1 MAPQKKSRVA
11 RSKATK
17 YTKRKRSADLP
28 IDVGDSLNAAPEGE
42 IPPCQPKKK
51 KGRGP
56 GVIMPVKD
64 DPSQRPEVWRVGQH
78 EFSCASN
85 PRLIAA
91 TITRLA
97 LRLMPAPLRSFHG
110 FDDTSK
116 KNLEIE
122 FLERYRY
129 AEYEDINRCREVLE
143 VIACKRYCEELGRA
157 RHNRIK
163 KYGWDIAAWKAN
175 EPHWCV
181 APIHWRGL
189 CDIFFSDAWQEVS
202 RQNQQNRMASGTV
215 AHYAGSASAH

>member
-56 GVIMPVKD
+56 AVIMPVKD

-116 KNLEIE
+116 NNLEIE
-122 FLERYRY
+122 FLVNFIFRL
-129 AEYEDINRCREVLE
+129 NFLFSVQLE
-143 VIACKRYCEELGRA
+143 GDLYSKDRFQKLISPNFGSRSLQPSFVQWLEIRKYTTVTCFLG
-157 RHNRIK
+157 K
-163 KYGWDIAAWKAN
+163 KYSLFWFIVFLSTIMKK
-175 EPHWCV
+175 C
-181 APIHWRGL
+181 
-189 CDIFFSDAWQEVS
+189 S
-202 RQNQQNRMASGTV
+202 T
-215 AHYAGSASAH
+215 SAFLDPSHA